1 MISQRGLYPRG
12 EGMPR
17 ENCND
22 TAHML
27 KEDAQNWIFR
37 NTVIAIRQDD
47 SEYLDRLDIL
57 QAKLDGTYAEQSR

>member
-1 MISQRGLYPRG
+1 
-12 EGMPR
+12 MPR